1 QTARYD
7 RKTQLFP
14 SWAIKKTNRYATQ
27 KNILGMMLGGLISG
41 IKKPPCGG
49 ITLLYNCLLL
59 YILICGARGGT

>member
-41 IKKPPCGG
+41 TKKPPYGG
-49 ITLLYNCLLL
+49 IIFLYNCLFLCV
-59 YILICGARGGT
+59 LIGGARGGT